1 MNANGLYSGLDGGT
15 FNGLYPGVRTGTIA
29 GVSNNETNT
38 KISLVDI
45 SKRDVIVAYSV
56 RKISKTYTGPCVRV
70 RRSSDNTEQD
80 IGFDEN
86 GLISENQLLGFLN
99 GSDGFISVW
108 YDQSGSSRNISQ
120 STLIQQ
126 PRIATAGVIVKES
139 GKPIINFD
147 GSDDFLF
154 NNSIGSLF
162 AGTNVPKS
170 FICVHKFNVV
180 TAGVIIVSAGAAAP
194 SPLIAFGLDFPVSTL
209 FYNYGNRQDAG
220 GAVVPSVRSTIVAN
234 TTSLR
239 LVSAYQSGTSAD
251 IIVDNIITN
260 GSVNTGVMNP
270 TQFAVGCLYR
280 STATNFANV
289 NIHELIIYSNDQFQN
304 RSLIENNINSYYK
317 LNLI

>member
-1 MNANGLYSGLDGGT
+1 MNANGTYSGLDGGT

-45 SKRDVIVAYSV
+45 SKSDVIVAYSV

-86 GLISENQLLGFLN
+86 GLLSENQLLGFLN

-126 PRIATAGVIVKES
+126 PRIATAGIIVKEK

-154 NNSIGSLF
+154 NNSIGPLF
-162 AGTNVPKS
+162 SGTNISKS

-180 TAGVIIVSAGAAAP
+180 TSGVVIVSVGAAAP
-194 SPLIAFGLDFPVSTL
+194 SPIIYFGLNFPTTTSA
-209 FYNYGNRQDAG
+209 YSYGNRQDAG
-220 GAVVPSVRSTIVAN
+220 GAVIPNVTSTINAN
-234 TTSLR
+234 TTSLK
-239 LVSAYQSGTSAD
+239 VFNVYQSGSVANL
-251 IIVDNIITN
+251 IIDNIYAANGDIT
-260 GSVNTGVMNP
+260 TGVMNP
-270 TQFAVGCLYR
+270 TQFAVGCSYR
-280 STATNFANV
+280 ATATGFANV
-289 NIHELIIYSNDQFQN
+289 NIHELIVYLSNQFQN
-304 RSLIENNINSYYK
+304 RSIIEQNINNYYK
-317 LNLI
+317 IY